1 MVKGFVMKTTLKYD
15 HYYKY
20 DELKSNLKHFAVTYP
35 DLVDLD
41 VNCVTEEGRN
51 QYVVTI
57 TNKKTGGALS
67 KPGWY
72 LDGNIHAGE
81 VTASM
86 AAMYTV
92 DYMLTNYGED
102 PEITKLIDE
111 MTVYVIPRVTPDGAE
126 TYLSTSKTLRS
137 VNREYMP
144 KEGGVRDEDL
154 DGDGVVRMMRI
165 KTPYGAWK
173 IDPKR
178 PDSMMLRDP
187 GDSEGTFYDI
197 YPEGVLI
204 PFDGSENLKM
214 EKDPWGLDFNRN
226 FPLGWFPDSRQ
237 PGAGKYPLSNIETK
251 AIVDFVLA
259 HPNIGGAA
267 IGHTSGGLFLYPP
280 GTRPSKSAPYNDIKT
295 MVAIANMGK
304 EELGYV
310 PLNIFDSFMSDQ
322 TQYDSGALD
331 DWFYQAQGI
340 PAYTVEFWDL
350 DTKVGV
356 PYNRF
361 DRSKETPELQM
372 KRFNACIDWVKENAP
387 EYYEDWTAF
396 EHPVFGEVEIGG
408 FNYKFTHQNP
418 PGKFLT
424 EECEKDA
431 KFNLRFMKAMPKLN
445 IDSLAAEELGNGLY
459 KVTAIVGNLGYLPT
473 NLTDEAVNQHVDKPV
488 KVSFK
493 GGEIL
498 SGKETEEIGNLSG
511 YSRTVT
517 GAFFYGNLT
526 TEENAP
532 ARKKV
537 VWLVKAKK
545 GTEVTVTASQEKA
558 GIVSASVVL

>member
-1 MVKGFVMKTTLKYD
+1 MKTTFKYD

-20 DELKSNLKHFAVTYP
+20 DELKSNLKHFAATYP

-81 VTASM
+81 VTGSM

-102 PEITKLIDE
+102 PEITKLVDE

-126 TYLSTSKTLRS
+126 TYLTTPKTLRS
-137 VNREYMP
+137 VNREYMS
-144 KEGGVRDEDL
+144 KDGGVRDEDL

-204 PFDGSENLKM
+204 PYDGSENLKM

-280 GTRPSKSAPYNDIKT
+280 GTRPSKSAPYNDIKS
-295 MVAIANMGK
+295 MIAIANMGK

-322 TQYDSGALD
+322 SQYDSGALD
-331 DWFYQAQGI
+331 DWFYQVQGI

-350 DTKVGV
+350 DSKVGV
-356 PYNRF
+356 PYNWF

-372 KRFNACIDWVKENAP
+372 KRFNACIDWVKDNAP

-418 PGKFLT
+418 PGKYLT

-445 IDSLAAEELGNGLY
+445 IDSLTSEEVGDGLY

-473 NLTDEAVNQHVDKPV
+473 NLTDEAINQHVDKPV